1 MTMLQLGLVFVASFV
16 AGGVNS
22 VAGGGTLLTFPVLLS
37 GGIDSIVANA
47 TNSAG
52 LAPGAL
58 ASFLGYRKE
67 LGGLRHLMLPL
78 ALIALVGATIGALL
92 LLATPTRIFDRLIPF
107 LILAATLL
115 FAFQDKL
122 KPSSLR
128 SAPPSSLRSAP
139 PSSQSWEEGKKFPLP
154 IALFLLGVAVYGGY
168 FGAGIGILT
177 LAALG
182 MLGMTEIHKMN
193 GLKTVFTGGLN
204 VVASVVLMISH
215 KVDLK
220 LAALMTIGAML
231 GGWLAVGVARKLG
244 AGNVRK
250 LVIAIGVML
259 SVQTLLRYWVLT

>member
-1 MTMLQLGLVFVASFV
+1 MTSLQLGLVFVASFV

-37 GGIDSIVANA
+37 GGLDSIVANA

-58 ASFLGYRKE
+58 TSFLGYRKE
-67 LGGLRHLMLPL
+67 LVNLRHLMLPL
-78 ALIALVGATIGALL
+78 ALLALVGATAGALL

-122 KPSSLR
+122 KKLGKAST
-128 SAPPSSLRSAP
+128 
-139 PSSQSWEEGKKFPLP
+139 EGTLEHITPA
-154 IALFLLGVAVYGGY
+154 IAAYLLGVAVYGGY

-182 MLGMTEIHKMN
+182 MLGMTDIHKMN

-204 VVASVVLMISH
+204 VVASVVLLLNG

-220 LAALMTIGAML
+220 IAALMTVGAML
-231 GGWLAVGVARKLG
+231 GGWLGVGGARRLG
-244 AGNVRK
+244 ASNVRK
-250 LVIAIGVML
+250 LVILIGIVL
-259 SVQTLLRYWVLT
+259 SVQTLLRYWVL

>member
-1 MTMLQLGLVFVASFV
+1 MTTLQLGLVFVASFV

-37 GGIDSIVANA
+37 GGMDSIVANA

-58 ASFLGYRKE
+58 ASFLGYKKE
-67 LGGLRHLMLPL
+67 LGGLKHLMLPL
-78 ALIALVGATIGALL
+78 AVIALVGATIGALL
-92 LLATPTRIFDRLIPF
+92 LLATPTKIFDRLIPF

-115 FAFQDKL
+115 FAFQDQLKKL
-122 KPSSLR
+122 
-128 SAPPSSLRSAP
+128 
-139 PSSQSWEEGKKFPLP
+139 GKRPADSGELAKITLP

-204 VVASVVLMISH
+204 VVASVVLMMSH

-220 LAALMTIGAML
+220 LAALMTVGAML

-250 LVIAIGVML
+250 LVIAIGVVL
-259 SVQTLLRYWVLT
+259 SVQTLLRYWVLAPH

>member
-1 MTMLQLGLVFVASFV
+1 MTALQLGLVFVASFV

-22 VAGGGTLLTFPVLLS
+22 VAGGGTLLTFPVLLA
-37 GGIDSIVANA
+37 GGMDSIVANA

-58 ASFLGYRKE
+58 ASFLGYRRE
-67 LGGLRHLMLPL
+67 LAGLRHLMLPL
-78 ALIALVGATIGALL
+78 ALLALVGATVGALL

-107 LILAATLL
+107 LILSATLL
-115 FAFQDKL
+115 FAFQDRLKKL
-122 KPSSLR
+122 GKRPTDPGEL
-128 SAPPSSLRSAP
+128 
-139 PSSQSWEEGKKFPLP
+139 SQITLP
-154 IALFLLGVAVYGGY
+154 IGLFLLGVAIYGGY

-182 MLGMTEIHKMN
+182 MLGMTEIHRMN

-204 VVASVVLMISH
+204 VVASVVLLING

-220 LAALMTIGAML
+220 LAALMTVGAVL
-231 GGWLAVGVARKLG
+231 GGWLAVGVARRLG

-250 LVIAIGVML
+250 LVILIGIVL
-259 SVQTLLRYWVLT
+259 SVQTLLRYWILKA

>member
-1 MTMLQLGLVFVASFV
+1 MTTLQLGLIFVASFV

-22 VAGGGTLLTFPVLLS
+22 VAGGGTLLTFPVLLRID
-37 GGIDSIVANA
+37 GMDSIVANA

-52 LAPGAL
+52 LAPGAF

-67 LGGLRHLMLPL
+67 LGALKHLMLPL
-78 ALIALVGATIGALL
+78 ALIALLGATVGALL

-115 FAFQDKL
+115 FAFQDTLKKL
-122 KPSSLR
+122 
-128 SAPPSSLRSAP
+128 
-139 PSSQSWEEGKKFPLP
+139 GKRPDETAGELERITLP
-154 IALFLLGVAVYGGY
+154 VGCFLLGVAVYGGY

-182 MLGMTEIHKMN
+182 MLGMKDIHKMN

-204 VVASVVLMISH
+204 VVASVVLFLRG
-215 KVDLK
+215 KVDLP
-220 LAALMTIGAML
+220 LAGLMTVGAML
-231 GGWLAVGVARKLG
+231 GGWLAVGAARKLG

-250 LVIAIGVML
+250 LVILIGIAL
-259 SVQTLLRYWVLT
+259 SVQTLLRYWVL

>member
-1 MTMLQLGLVFVASFV
+1 MTALQFGLVFVASFV

-37 GGIDSIVANA
+37 GGMDSIVANA

-58 ASFLGYRKE
+58 ASFLGYKKE

-78 ALIALVGATIGALL
+78 ALLALLGATVGALL

-122 KPSSLR
+122 KKLGKRPADSGELR
-128 SAPPSSLRSAP
+128 
-139 PSSQSWEEGKKFPLP
+139 QITLP
-154 IALFLLGVAVYGGY
+154 IGLFLLGVAIYGGY

-182 MLGMTEIHKMN
+182 MLGMTEIHRMN

-204 VVASVVLMISH
+204 LVASVVLLING

-220 LAALMTIGAML
+220 IAGLMTVGAML

-250 LVIAIGVML
+250 LVILIGITL
-259 SVQTLLRYWVLT
+259 SVQTLLRYWVLSH

>member
-1 MTMLQLGLVFVASFV
+1 MTTLQLGLVFVASFV

-22 VAGGGTLLTFPVLLS
+22 VAGGGTLLTFPVLLA
-37 GGIDSIVANA
+37 GGMDSIVANA

-78 ALIALVGATIGALL
+78 ALIALVGATVGALL
-92 LLATPTRIFDRLIPF
+92 LLATPTKLFDRLIPF

-115 FAFQDKL
+115 FAFQDQLKKL
-122 KPSSLR
+122 
-128 SAPPSSLRSAP
+128 
-139 PSSQSWEEGKKFPLP
+139 GKRPTDSGELAQITLP
-154 IALFLLGVAVYGGY
+154 ISLFLLGVAVYGGY

-220 LAALMTIGAML
+220 LAALMTVGAML

-250 LVIAIGVML
+250 LVIAIGVVL
-259 SVQTLLRYWVLT
+259 SVQTLLRYWILPSS

>member
-1 MTMLQLGLVFVASFV
+1 MTYLQLGLVFAASFV

-22 VAGGGTLLTFPVLLS
+22 VAGGGTLLTFPVLLA
-37 GGIDSIVANA
+37 GGLDSIVANA

-67 LGGLRHLMLPL
+67 LAGLKQLMLPL
-78 ALIALVGATIGALL
+78 ALIALLGATIGALL
-92 LLATPTRIFDRLIPF
+92 LLATPTKIFDRLIPF

-115 FAFQDKL
+115 FAFQDQLKKL
-122 KPSSLR
+122 GKRPASSGELD
-128 SAPPSSLRSAP
+128 
-139 PSSQSWEEGKKFPLP
+139 KITLP
-154 IALFLLGVAVYGGY
+154 VGFFLLGVAVYGGY

-182 MLGMTEIHKMN
+182 MLGMTEIHRMN
-193 GLKTVFTGGLN
+193 GLKTIFTGGLN
-204 VVASVVLMISH
+204 VVASVVLMLKG
-215 KVDLK
+215 KVDFPI
-220 LAALMTIGAML
+220 MGVMIVGAML

-250 LVIAIGVML
+250 LVIAIGVVL
-259 SVQTLLRYWVLT
+259 SVQTLLRYWVLG

>member
-1 MTMLQLGLVFVASFV
+1 VTTLQLGLVFVASFV

-22 VAGGGTLLTFPVLLS
+22 VAGGGTLLTFPVLLA
-37 GGIDSIVANA
+37 GGLNSIVANA

-67 LGGLRHLMLPL
+67 LAGLRHLMLPL
-78 ALIALVGATIGALL
+78 ALIALVGATVGALL

-122 KPSSLR
+122 KKL
-128 SAPPSSLRSAP
+128 
-139 PSSQSWEEGKKFPLP
+139 GKRPVESEMGALSHITLP
-154 IALFLLGVAVYGGY
+154 VGLFLLGVAIYGGY

-193 GLKTVFTGGLN
+193 GLKTIFTGGLN
-204 VVASVVLMISH
+204 VVASVVLFISG
-215 KVDLK
+215 KVDLTI
-220 LAALMTIGAML
+220 AALMTGGAML

-250 LVIAIGVML
+250 LVILIGAGL
-259 SVQTLLRYWVLT
+259 SVQTLLRYWL

>member
-1 MTMLQLGLVFVASFV
+1 MTSLQLGLVFVASFV

-37 GGIDSIVANA
+37 GGLDSIVANA

-52 LAPGAL
+52 LASGAL
-58 ASFLGYRKE
+58 TSFLGYRKE
-67 LGGLRHLMLPL
+67 LVNLRHLMLPL
-78 ALIALVGATIGALL
+78 ALLALVGATAGALL

-122 KPSSLR
+122 KKLGK
-128 SAPPSSLRSAP
+128 APT
-139 PSSQSWEEGKKFPLP
+139 EGTLERITPA
-154 IALFLLGVAVYGGY
+154 IAAYLLGVAVYGGY

-182 MLGMTEIHKMN
+182 MLGMTDIHKMN

-204 VVASVVLMISH
+204 VVASVVLLLNG

-220 LAALMTIGAML
+220 IAALMTVGAML
-231 GGWLAVGVARKLG
+231 GGWLGVGGARRLG
-244 AGNVRK
+244 ASNVRK
-250 LVIAIGVML
+250 LVILIGIVL
-259 SVQTLLRYWVLT
+259 SVQTLLRYWVL

>member
-1 MTMLQLGLVFVASFV
+1 VTNLQLGLVFAASFV

-22 VAGGGTLLTFPVLLS
+22 VAGGGTLLTFPVLL
-37 GGIDSIVANA
+37 GGGLDSIVANA

-67 LGGLRHLMLPL
+67 LAGLKHLMLPL
-78 ALIALVGATIGALL
+78 AVIALIGATVGALL
-92 LLATPTRIFDRLIPF
+92 LLATPTKIFDRLIPF

-115 FAFQDKL
+115 FAFQDQLKKL
-122 KPSSLR
+122 GKH
-128 SAPPSSLRSAP
+128 PPESGELS
-139 PSSQSWEEGKKFPLP
+139 KITLP
-154 IALFLLGVAVYGGY
+154 IGFFLLGVAVYGGY

-182 MLGMTEIHKMN
+182 MLGMTEIHRMN

-204 VVASVVLMISH
+204 VVASVVLFLSG

-220 LAALMTIGAML
+220 IAALMTVGAML

-244 AGNVRK
+244 TGNVRK
-250 LVIAIGVML
+250 LVITIGVVL
-259 SVQTLLRYWVLT
+259 SVQTLLRYWVLG

>member
-1 MTMLQLGLVFVASFV
+1 MTSLQLGLVFVASFV

-37 GGIDSIVANA
+37 GGLDSIVANA

-58 ASFLGYRKE
+58 TSFLGYRKE
-67 LGGLRHLMLPL
+67 LVNLRHLMLPL
-78 ALIALVGATIGALL
+78 ALLALVGATAGALL

-122 KPSSLR
+122 KKLGK
-128 SAPPSSLRSAP
+128 APGK
-139 PSSQSWEEGKKFPLP
+139 EGATEGTLERITLG
-154 IALFLLGVAVYGGY
+154 IAAYLLCVAVYGGY

-182 MLGMTEIHKMN
+182 MLGMTDIHKMN

-204 VVASVVLMISH
+204 VVASVVLLLNG

-220 LAALMTIGAML
+220 IAALMTVGAML
-231 GGWLAVGVARKLG
+231 GGWLGVGGARKLG
-244 AGNVRK
+244 ASNVRK
-250 LVIAIGVML
+250 LVILIGIVL
-259 SVQTLLRYWVLT
+259 SVQTLLRYWVL

>member
-1 MTMLQLGLVFVASFV
+1 MTSLQLGLVFVASFV

-37 GGIDSIVANA
+37 GGLDSIVANA

-58 ASFLGYRKE
+58 TSFLGYRKE
-67 LGGLRHLMLPL
+67 LVNLRHLMLPL
-78 ALIALVGATIGALL
+78 ALLALVGATAGALL

-122 KPSSLR
+122 KKLNLSPQ
-128 SAPPSSLRSAP
+128 P
-139 PSSQSWEEGKKFPLP
+139 PLP
-154 IALFLLGVAVYGGY
+154 DVPTSLGKGGISVSVALYLLCVAVYGGY

-182 MLGMTEIHKMN
+182 MLGMTDIHKMN

-204 VVASVVLMISH
+204 VVASVVLLLNG

-220 LAALMTIGAML
+220 IAALMTLGAML
-231 GGWLAVGVARKLG
+231 GGWLGVGGARRLG
-244 AGNVRK
+244 ASNVRK
-250 LVIAIGVML
+250 LVILIGIVL
-259 SVQTLLRYWVLT
+259 SVQTLLRYWVL

>member
-1 MTMLQLGLVFVASFV
+1 MTSLQLGLVFVASFV

-37 GGIDSIVANA
+37 GGLDSIAANA

-58 ASFLGYRKE
+58 TSFLGYRKE
-67 LGGLRHLMLPL
+67 LANLRHLMLPL
-78 ALIALVGATIGALL
+78 ALLALVGATVGAFL

-122 KPSSLR
+122 KKLGK
-128 SAPPSSLRSAP
+128 APT
-139 PSSQSWEEGKKFPLP
+139 EGALEHITPG
-154 IALFLLGVAVYGGY
+154 IAAYLLCVAVYGGY

-182 MLGMTEIHKMN
+182 MLGMTDIHKMN

-204 VVASVVLMISH
+204 VVASVVLLLNG

-220 LAALMTIGAML
+220 IAALMTLGAML
-231 GGWLAVGVARKLG
+231 GGWLGVGGARRLG
-244 AGNVRK
+244 ASNVRK
-250 LVIAIGVML
+250 LVILIGIVL
-259 SVQTLLRYWVLT
+259 SVQTLLRYWVL

>member
-1 MTMLQLGLVFVASFV
+1 MVFAASFV

-22 VAGGGTLLTFPVLLS
+22 VAGGGTLLTFPVLLA
-37 GGIDSIVANA
+37 GGLDSIVANA

-67 LGGLRHLMLPL
+67 LAGLKQLMLPL
-78 ALIALVGATIGALL
+78 ALIALLGATIGALL
-92 LLATPTRIFDRLIPF
+92 LLATPTKIFDRLIPF

-115 FAFQDKL
+115 FAFQDQLKKL
-122 KPSSLR
+122 GKRPASSGELDKIT
-128 SAPPSSLRSAP
+128 LTV
-139 PSSQSWEEGKKFPLP
+139 GF
-154 IALFLLGVAVYGGY
+154 FLLGVAVYGGY

-182 MLGMTEIHKMN
+182 MLGMTEIHRMN
-193 GLKTVFTGGLN
+193 GLKTIFTGGLN
-204 VVASVVLMISH
+204 VVASVVLMLKG
-215 KVDLK
+215 KVDFPI
-220 LAALMTIGAML
+220 MGVMIVGAML

-250 LVIAIGVML
+250 LVIAIGVVL
-259 SVQTLLRYWVLT
+259 SVQTLLRYWVFPP

>member
-1 MTMLQLGLVFVASFV
+1 MTSLQLGLVFVASFV

-22 VAGGGTLLTFPVLLS
+22 VAGGGTLLTFPVLLA
-37 GGIDSIVANA
+37 GGLDSIVANA

-67 LGGLRHLMLPL
+67 LAGLRRLMLPL
-78 ALIALVGATIGALL
+78 ALLALVGATVGALL

-115 FAFQDKL
+115 FAFQDRLKKL
-122 KPSSLR
+122 
-128 SAPPSSLRSAP
+128 
-139 PSSQSWEEGKKFPLP
+139 GKRPTDSGELPQINFPV
-154 IALFLLGVAVYGGY
+154 ALFLLGVAIYGGY

-182 MLGMTEIHKMN
+182 MLGMTEIHRMN

-204 VVASVVLMISH
+204 VVASVVLLING
-215 KVDLK
+215 KVDLTI
-220 LAALMTIGAML
+220 AALMTVGAVL
-231 GGWLAVGVARKLG
+231 GGWLAVGAARRLG

-250 LVIAIGVML
+250 LVILIGVAL
-259 SVQTLLRYWVLT
+259 SVQTLMRYWILSH

>member
-1 MTMLQLGLVFVASFV
+1 MTSLQLGLVFVASFV

-22 VAGGGTLLTFPVLLS
+22 VAGGGTLLTFPVLLA

-67 LGGLRHLMLPL
+67 LSGLRHLMLPL
-78 ALIALVGATIGALL
+78 ALLALVGATVGALL

-115 FAFQDKL
+115 FAFQDRLKKL
-122 KPSSLR
+122 GKRPADSSEL
-128 SAPPSSLRSAP
+128 
-139 PSSQSWEEGKKFPLP
+139 SQITLP
-154 IALFLLGVAVYGGY
+154 IGLFLLGVAIYGGY

-182 MLGMTEIHKMN
+182 MLGMTEIHRMN

-204 VVASVVLMISH
+204 VVASVVLLING

-220 LAALMTIGAML
+220 LAALMTVGAML
-231 GGWLAVGVARKLG
+231 GGWLAVGGARRLG

-250 LVIAIGVML
+250 LVIGIGVAL
-259 SVQTLLRYWVLT
+259 SVQTLLRYWVLPH

>member
-122 KPSSLR
+122 K
-128 SAPPSSLRSAP
+128 PSSLRSAP

>member
-1 MTMLQLGLVFVASFV
+1 MTTLQLSLVFVASFV

-58 ASFLGYRKE
+58 TSFLGYRKE
-67 LGGLRHLMLPL
+67 LGGLKHLMLPL
-78 ALIALVGATIGALL
+78 ALLALLGGTMGALL
-92 LLATPTRIFDRLIPF
+92 LLATPTKLFERLIPF

-122 KPSSLR
+122 KKLGNLPPGPHPAGEGVSL
-128 SAPPSSLRSAP
+128 PV
-139 PSSQSWEEGKKFPLP
+139 G
-154 IALFLLGVAVYGGY
+154 LFLLGVAVYGGY

-193 GLKTVFTGGLN
+193 GLKTVFTGILN
-204 VVASVVLMISH
+204 VVASVVLLLNG

-231 GGWLAVGVARKLG
+231 GGWLAVGAARKLG

-250 LVIAIGVML
+250 LVIAIGVVL
-259 SVQTLLRYWVLT
+259 SVQTLLRYWILKA